1 MENENFVNR
10 AFNDCSEKI
19 KKLAKILF
27 CIGLVAGVITAIV
40 MFAEA
45 SDTWGDGTLYTV
57 LGFAS
62 LVVIPLLTWVS
73 CIFLYGFGELIEKA
87 KRLEDKLLPADVDY
101 TTIKGLRL
109 EAQEKL
115 NRIRPFNLGQAGRIS
130 GVNPADIAVL
140 MVYLST
146 RK

>member
-87 KRLEDKLLPADVDY
+87 NSIDRKMNTSGNAKSETQAKIDNERIAKLERLRSQ
-101 TTIKGLRL
+101 GLIT
-109 EAQEKL
+109 EEEYQTAL
-115 NRIRPFNLGQAGRIS
+115 NKN
-130 GVNPADIAVL
+130 
-140 MVYLST
+140 
-146 RK
+146 

>member
-27 CIGLVAGVITAIV
+27 CIDLVAGVITAIV

-87 KRLEDKLLPADVDY
+87 NSIDRKMNTSGNAKSETQAKIDNERIANLERLRSQ
-101 TTIKGLRL
+101 GLIT
-109 EAQEKL
+109 EEEYQTAL
-115 NRIRPFNLGQAGRIS
+115 NKNRGI
-130 GVNPADIAVL
+130 
-140 MVYLST
+140 
-146 RK
+146 